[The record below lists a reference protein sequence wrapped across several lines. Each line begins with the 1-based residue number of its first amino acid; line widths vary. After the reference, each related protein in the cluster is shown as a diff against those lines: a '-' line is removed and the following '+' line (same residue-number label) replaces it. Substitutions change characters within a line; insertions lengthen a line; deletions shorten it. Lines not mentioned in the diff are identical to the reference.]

1 MSFSFPEISIPV
13 FSLLGIFG
21 LYMTCYVLYSL
32 FNIFHLVKY
41 GVAGNGLVLIVSI
54 FLGGT
59 VLLITGSIF
68 ILLPYDWTYA
78 IPLNEITDVFNENV
92 AL

>member
-21 LYMTCYVLYSL
+21 LYLLCYITYSL
-32 FNIFHLVKY
+32 FNLFHLLKY
-41 GVAGNGLVLIVSI
+41 GVAGKGLLLIVLI

-59 VLLITGSIF
+59 ILLVAGSVF
-68 ILLPYDWTYA
+68 VLLPYDWTYA
-78 IPLNEITDVFNENV
+78 IPLDQLTDVFNEKIV
-92 AL
+92 L

>member
-13 FSLLGIFG
+13 FSFLGIFG
-21 LYMTCYVLYSL
+21 LYMACYVLYSL

-41 GVAGNGLVLIVSI
+41 GIAGNGLFLIVFT

-59 VLLITGSIF
+59 ILLVAASIF
-68 ILLPYDWTYA
+68 LLLPYDWTYA
-78 IPLNEITDVFNENV
+78 IPLNQITDVFNENV